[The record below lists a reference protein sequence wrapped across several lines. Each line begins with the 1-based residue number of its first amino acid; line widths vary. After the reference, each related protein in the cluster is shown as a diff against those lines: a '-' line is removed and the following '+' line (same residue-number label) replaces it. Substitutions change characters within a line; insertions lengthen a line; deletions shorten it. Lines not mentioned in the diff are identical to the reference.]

1 MTENSYITALLL
13 QSGDLYKT
21 CPKTLPRF
29 EIDTTDKDLTDSERK
44 KVILFV
50 DRCRF
55 DTIHIGI
62 NFKANLG
69 IITPCIGYYAKAD
82 AKTYFQMECIHS
94 GIFRGI
100 MMMNLPFKHAYLDD
114 QLRDF
119 LSLVNLHLR
128 DQGNFSWMGL
138 YERNRIIN
146 GSKYVLVVVC
156 GLSNDEYNQFYIKC
170 AECTNRLTLNSCVP
184 LFDEYR
190 QIAKNRRLFVMGT
203 MYKLLNSIGSI
214 STVAPPAFKKIHS
227 DATMDNYDKMKSIC
241 RGIVYPWTRIP
252 SRPVLLN
259 PEIPHEFLGAPVG
272 SIAVQKKDPELLANV
287 DQIVDYIDVV
297 LDDYCAFDNSTMI
310 RLSGHVISS
319 TTRVNPIVYGP
330 CDSIGIITEIGDGVI
345 YAAQAY
351 TMKSTNANNS
361 EARIVTHE
369 DPLITEPL
377 LLYSTY
383 NIPQR
388 EDIVQRLTP
397 LCVRYSVRDDVGFSK
412 HYDKLVLSTK
422 FGIDNFKLIE

>member
-13 QSGDLYKT
+13 QSGDMYKT
-21 CPKTLPRF
+21 CSRTLPKF
-29 EIDTTDKDLTDSERK
+29 EIDTTDRDLTDSERK
-44 KVILFV
+44 KILLFI

-55 DTIHIGI
+55 DSIHIGI

-82 AKTYFQMECIHS
+82 AKTYFQMDCINP

-100 MMMNLPFKHAYLDD
+100 TMMNLPIKHAFLDD

-119 LSLVNLHLR
+119 LSLVNFHIR
-128 DQGNFSWMGL
+128 DQGNYSWMGL

-146 GSKYVLVVVC
+146 GSKYVMVVVC
-156 GLSNDEYNQFYIKC
+156 GLSDEEYSQFYTKC
-170 AECTNRLTLNSCVP
+170 AECTNRMTLNGCVS

-190 QIAKNRRLFVMGT
+190 QLAKNRRLFVMGLL
-203 MYKLLNSIGSI
+203 YKLLNSIGTV
-214 STVAPPAFKKIHS
+214 STINPPAFKKIHS
-227 DATMDNYDKMKSIC
+227 DATVENYEKMKAVC

-252 SRPVLLN
+252 SRAVLLN
-259 PEIPHEFLGAPVG
+259 PDIPIDLYGAQVG
-272 SIAVQKKDPELLANV
+272 AIAVQRKDPELLANV
-287 DQIVDYIDVV
+287 DRITDYIDVV
-297 LDDYCAFDNSTMI
+297 LDDYCAYDNSTMI

-319 TTRVNPIVYGP
+319 TSRINPILFGP
-330 CDSIGIITEIGDGVI
+330 CDSIGIITDIGDGVI

-351 TMKSTNANNS
+351 SVKSTSANNL
-361 EARIVTHE
+361 EARLVTHE
-369 DPLITEPL
+369 DPLIQEPI
-377 LLYSTY
+377 LLYSTF

-388 EDIVQRLTP
+388 EDIHQRLTP
-397 LCVRYSVRDDVGFSK
+397 LCVRFSVRDEIGFSK

-422 FGIDNFKLIE
+422 FGIDNFSLIE